1 MTILEIEKII
11 IATVILLQIF
21 IFIKEMIIINKFKL
35 IFEDKLIIIK
45 GKFDKT
51 RLTVSKNILQ
61 EVKNNSNQILEYFDA
76 NGNELKVVDS
86 NNLIGLSLI
95 DTNSENESLKRIKNT
110 LNSYLTNNYGAA
122 VNFSII
128 KDIVDREVDVNDESI
143 SQSLPVP
150 LYLGLAATMVGIILG
165 LFSMPSINGDG
176 FTTGINSL
184 IDGVKIAMIASLAGL
199 ILTTILSTII
209 YKNAKKKVLIDK
221 NDQLS
226 FLQAELLP
234 ELVKAEDTGVSGLK
248 ASLDRFA
255 REATTIS
262 TNVLSAA
269 NKTNENL
276 QKQNEVIDKIEKLNM
291 TKVSRA
297 NLELFDRIESNF
309 IMLNKFNGYISAL
322 QNISENLVEFS
333 KRSSD
338 VEIIASEIKENMNNS
353 NTIIKLL
360 KTHTEALT
368 AHIEQIK
375 NSGGAACSAVDSADS
390 AFSEA
395 IEKLQTEINVRMIS
409 LSKSADSLD
418 VNLQTHFENIG
429 SNLIETT
436 SRHLDEL
443 SSVYEGSVPKFE
455 QLDNLIL
462 LPEIKEDTS
471 RQSQELLNAIN
482 QLNRSL
488 GLISNQ
494 MSNQN
499 VISKLEA
506 IEKSINRRRI
516 PYSAHPTSKKKENI
530 FRKIF
535 NVKSK
540 NENKLEKNQ

>member
-1 MTILEIEKII
+1 MKFFEIEII
-11 IATVILLQIF
+11 IIVVFIIFQIWSF
-21 IFIKEMIIINKFKL
+21 VNSCIKLHKFKL
-35 IFEDKLIIIK
+35 IFEDKLTIIK

-51 RLTVSKNILQ
+51 RFNTSTNIIH
-61 EVKNNSNQILEYFDA
+61 EVKNNSNQNLEYFDA
-76 NGNELKVVDS
+76 KGQVLDDIDCD
-86 NNLIGLSLI
+86 NLIKLSLV
-95 DTNSENESLKRIKNT
+95 DCDNENESIERIKNT
-110 LNSYLTNNYGAA
+110 LNSYLINNYGAA

-128 KDIVDREVDVNDESI
+128 KDIVDREVDVKDEAI
-143 SQSLPVP
+143 AQSLPVP
-150 LYLGLAATMVGIILG
+150 LYLGLAGTMVGIILG

-255 REATTIS
+255 REATSIS

-309 IMLNKFNGYISAL
+309 VMLNKFNGYISAL

-338 VEIIASEIKENMNNS
+338 VEIIASEIKENMINS
-353 NTIIKLL
+353 NAIMKLL
-360 KTHTEALT
+360 KTHSEALT

-375 NSGGAACSAVDSADS
+375 DSGGAACSAVDSADS

-395 IEKLQTEINVRMIS
+395 IEKLQTEINVRMLS

-462 LPEIKEDTS
+462 LPEIKEDTT

-494 MSNQN
+494 MSNQT

-516 PYSAHPTSKKKENI
+516 PYSVHPTSKKKENI

-540 NENKLEKNQ
+540 NKKNLE